1 MDNPRSILITGA
13 SSGIGEALAFEY
25 AAPHTHLWLSG
36 RNADRLRTVADL
48 CREKGASVAAETIDA
63 TDAPAMTRWIAA
75 CDESVALDLVIAN
88 AGIAGGDPATEAD
101 APPAD
106 ILFAVNVG
114 GVLNT
119 VQPAIRHMRS
129 RRAGQIAI
137 VSSLAS
143 FRGVPGAPAY
153 SASKAAVRVWG
164 EALRARHREDGIAVS
179 VICPG
184 FVVSRI
190 TDRNLFPMPLLMT
203 ADRAALIIRR
213 GLARNR
219 GRIAFPWPTYLVSW
233 LLGVL
238 PPALGDRLL
247 RNAPRKE

>member
-13 SSGIGEALAFEY
+13 SSGIGEALALEY
-25 AAPHTHLWLSG
+25 AAPQTHLCLSG
-36 RNADRLRTVADL
+36 RHAGRLGDVADR
-48 CREKGASVAAETIDA
+48 CRQKGASVVAETIDA
-63 TDAPAMTRWIAA
+63 TDAPAMTRWLAA
-75 CDESVALDLVIAN
+75 CDEAVPLDLVIAN
-88 AGIAGGDPATEAD
+88 AGIAGGDPAMEAD
-101 APPAD
+101 LPATD

-119 VQPAIRHMRS
+119 VQPAIRHMLPRK
-129 RRAGQIAI
+129 AGQIAI

-143 FRGVPGAPAY
+143 FRGFPGAPAY

-190 TDRNLFPMPLLMT
+190 TDRNPFPMPLLMD
-203 ADRAALIIRR
+203 ADRAARIIRR
-213 GLARNR
+213 GLTRNR
-219 GRIAFPWPTYLVSW
+219 GRIAFPWPTYFVSW

-238 PPALGDRLL
+238 PPVLGDRLL
-247 RNAPRKE
+247 KDAPRKE